1 MHSLTIELR
10 FFSHLAP
17 NVVKNGQRI
26 VCQRVNRSYLFFD
39 EPEPNGSVQ
48 LSFNGIFAR
57 QNYTLGGTH
66 KFDFRE
72 ICLKITTWL
81 IATPIKKLLSKSRR
95 LLNPSRF
102 SVRNFSNPRSCSSSY
117 ARPKSASQRD
127 LSQRASNPSS
137 SAEELFSC
145 FFARSTVLLGS
156 WYGNY
161 WVVLL
166 SGVRWNRE
174 K

>member
-72 ICLKITTWL
+72 ICLDRKSTRLNSSHRCISYAVFCL
-81 IATPIKKLLSKSRR
+81 KKKKENKIKKI
-95 LLNPSRF
+95 
-102 SVRNFSNPRSCSSSY
+102 
-117 ARPKSASQRD
+117 
-127 LSQRASNPSS
+127 
-137 SAEELFSC
+137 
-145 FFARSTVLLGS
+145 
-156 WYGNY
+156 
-161 WVVLL
+161 
-166 SGVRWNRE
+166 
-174 K
+174 